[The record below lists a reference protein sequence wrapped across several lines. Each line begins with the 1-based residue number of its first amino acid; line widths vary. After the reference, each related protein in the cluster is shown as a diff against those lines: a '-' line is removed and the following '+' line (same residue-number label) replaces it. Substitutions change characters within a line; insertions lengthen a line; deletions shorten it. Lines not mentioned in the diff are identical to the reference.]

1 MVSHHHGKLTKASLR
16 REVAAIVLL
25 SMAIGAHYQLDA
37 LLPGVAPR
45 IIAMVCGL
53 GGLMLMARLKTRPFP
68 RRTAAPVV
76 LWVLFALAAAV
87 ASIYHG
93 EGESQLQAVWL
104 LLAVPLL
111 LFNILPLLLG
121 NRCNFAVSCSFIV
134 TAACLIVASLVVE
147 PMQMGQ
153 PYSGILSGKTPA
165 MARASSMMVIG
176 TLALLSGVMSRRRI
190 SNTQFILLSL
200 LLLAGF
206 VMVFSAA
213 YRTGIASCIILLIV
227 FTAANYRRA
236 EKLMRIYV
244 LSIVLLL
251 ALSVGFWLS
260 GKAEQMRFWETAM
273 AKQEQRTA
281 APAGAWTYRGTEW
294 RFVISHA
301 NLLGHGVDVVG
312 EQPFLHHW
320 HSAFTMVLG
329 VYGIPAT
336 LFFTCFWIMSLVYAN
351 RYVRV
356 TEGIDPY
363 NQLPVL
369 CIVFFFVYSLGSRLL
384 YIWTGGPM
392 FGFLIAIG
400 SVIMREAVQHRNA
413 ARPPRAPLSNT
424 EDIG

>member
-1 MVSHHHGKLTKASLR
+1 MLSHHHGKLTKASIR
-16 REVAAIVLL
+16 REVAVTVLL
-25 SMAIGAHYQLDA
+25 SMAIGSHYRLDA
-37 LLPGVAPR
+37 LLPGVSPR
-45 IIAMVCGL
+45 VIAMVCGL
-53 GGLMLMARLKTRPFP
+53 AGLMLMSGLKTRPFP
-68 RRTAAPVV
+68 RRTAAPVM
-76 LWVLFALAAAV
+76 LWVLFALAAVA
-87 ASIYHG
+87 ASIFHG
-93 EGESQLQAVWL
+93 EREGQLQAVWL
-104 LLAVPLL
+104 LLGIPLL
-111 LFNILPLLLG
+111 LFNMLPLLLG
-121 NRCNFAVSCSFIV
+121 NRCNFVVCCSFIV
-134 TAACLIVASLVVE
+134 TSTCLIVASLVVE
-147 PMQMGQ
+147 PMQVGQ
-153 PYSGILSGKTPA
+153 SYFGILSGRTPA

-176 TLALLSGVMSRRRI
+176 ALGLLSGVMSRRTI

-213 YRTGIASCIILLIV
+213 YRTGIASCTILLIV

-236 EKLMRIYV
+236 EKLMRIYA

-251 ALSVGFWLS
+251 ALSVGFRLS
-260 GKAEQMRFWETAM
+260 GKAEQMRFWETVM
-273 AKQEQRTA
+273 AKHKQRTVWR
-281 APAGAWTYRGTEW
+281 AGVWSGRGTEW

-301 NLLGHGVDVVG
+301 NLLGHGMEVVG
-312 EQPFLHHW
+312 EQPLLHNW

-336 LFFTCFWIMSLVYAN
+336 LFFTCFWIVSLVYAC

-384 YIWTGGPM
+384 YLWASGPL

-400 SVIMREAVQHRNA
+400 SVIMREAVQHRDA
-413 ARPPRAPLSNT
+413 ARPPRAPLANT
-424 EDIG
+424 EDVG